1 VAEYW
6 VVGVDRTVQRAYPID
21 HASWRQVSP
30 GYWEFRA
37 IANRECTAA
46 EIDAAYAAGKLPLR
60 RGDAC
65 PTRGRTARTFPPVLS
80 MSPLLRS

>member
-46 EIDAAYAAGKLPLR
+46 EIDAAYASGDLPLR
-60 RGDAC
+60 PGDAALEEQ
-65 PTRGRTARTFPPVLS
+65 RNGQSR
-80 MSPLLRS
+80 